1 MKINKRKTA
10 CKQLERSVTGLQDTK
25 RNLDQQATTSIRD
38 ASIQVKEI
46 NEPKKSYGMRFGR

>member
-25 RNLDQQATTSIRD
+25 RNLDQATTSIRD

-46 NEPKKSYGMRFGR
+46 NAPKKSYGMRFGR

>member
-25 RNLDQQATTSIRD
+25 RNLDQATTSIRD

>member
-1 MKINKRKTA
+1 MKINKHKTA

-25 RNLDQQATTSIRD
+25 RNLDQANTSARN
-38 ASIQVKEI
+38 ASVQIQEI

>member
-1 MKINKRKTA
+1 VKINKRKTA

-25 RNLDQQATTSIRD
+25 RNLDQATTSIRD

>member
-1 MKINKRKTA
+1 MKINKYKTA

-25 RNLDQQATTSIRD
+25 RNLDQATTSIRD

>member
-25 RNLDQQATTSIRD
+25 RNLDQATTSIRD

-46 NEPKKSYGMRFGR
+46 NEPKKSYGMRFRR

>member
-25 RNLDQQATTSIRD
+25 RNLDQATTSIRD

-46 NEPKKSYGMRFGR
+46 NEPKKSYGMGFGR

>member
-25 RNLDQQATTSIRD
+25 CNLDQATTSIRD
-38 ASIQVKEI
+38 ARIQVKEI
-46 NEPKKSYGMRFGR
+46 NAPKKSYGMRFGR